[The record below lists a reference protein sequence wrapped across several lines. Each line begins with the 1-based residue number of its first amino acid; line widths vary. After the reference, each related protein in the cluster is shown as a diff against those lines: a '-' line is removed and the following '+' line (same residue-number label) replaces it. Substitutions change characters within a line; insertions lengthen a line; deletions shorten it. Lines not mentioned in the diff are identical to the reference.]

1 MNDISYQSA
10 PVAVRP
16 DITAAHARG
25 WQRLARAGTW
35 LKAER
40 RLAIAREVRQA
51 PGCTLCRER
60 RQALSPYAVTGSHDD
75 LGELPEAVVEMIHRI
90 RTDSGRL
97 TQDWYQGI
105 IAAGVSEEEY
115 VETVAV
121 IVTVVA
127 IDTFARAIG
136 QPAAALPDA
145 IEGEPTRQRPAGAKH
160 GGAWVPWLAPEDAE
174 GAESDLY
181 PVPTAPHIYR
191 AMSLV
196 PNEVRGFFDLTECQ
210 YLEGIMMRDFGT
222 EFRAI
227 NHAQI
232 ELVAGRVS
240 SLNQCLY

>member
-10 PVAVRP
+10 AVAVRP
-16 DITAAHARG
+16 DIVAAHGRG
-25 WQRLARAGTW
+25 WQRLARPGTW
-35 LKAER
+35 IDSGR

-51 PGCTLCRER
+51 PGCALCDER
-60 RQALSPYAVTGSHDD
+60 HQALSPYAVTGSHDG
-75 LGELPEAVVEMIHRI
+75 LEELPQAVVEMIHRI

-97 TQDWYQGI
+97 TQDWYQSI
-105 IAAGVSEEEY
+105 IDAGVSEEEY

-127 IDTFARAIG
+127 IDTFARGIG
-136 QPAAALPDA
+136 QAAAVLPEA
-145 IEGEPTRQRPAGAKH
+145 VAGEPSRQRPAGAKH

-174 GAESDLY
+174 GPEADLY
-181 PVPTAPHIYR
+181 PVPTAPHIFR

>member
-1 MNDISYQSA
+1 MNDISYQTA
-10 PVAVRP
+10 PVAVRA
-16 DITAAHARG
+16 DIAAAHARG

-35 LKAER
+35 LDGER

-51 PGCTLCRER
+51 LDCAFCNER
-60 RQALSPYAVTGSHDD
+60 RQALSPYALNGSHDS
-75 LGELPEAVVEMIHRI
+75 LAELPPAVVEMIHRI

-97 TQDWYQGI
+97 TRDWYRGI
-105 IAAGVSEEEY
+105 IDAGLSEEEY

-127 IDTFARAIG
+127 IDTFARGIG
-136 QPAAALPDA
+136 QPAATLPQA
-145 IEGEPTRQRPAGAKH
+145 VAGEPTRQRPTGAKH

-174 GAESDLY
+174 GPEADLY
-181 PVPTAPHIYR
+181 PVPAAPHIYR

-196 PNEVRGFFDLTECQ
+196 PDEVRGFFDLTESQ
-210 YLEGIMMRDFGT
+210 YLEGAMMRDFGN